1 MSNLRAKGVIRAI
14 LEPGNHG
21 AQHGFDAQN
30 LQFHMVLS
38 EVQSLE
44 SGGGRYARTT
54 VSRSPH
60 SPTDVFT
67 VGCTRRPVDDL
78 CREAPHRADLAA
90 ATRRR
95 SVHTA
100 PVASQGNGRHGT
112 RAGRSLAAR
121 FTRSSTECRNRG
133 RTHCRALHSVGDAAP
148 VALDDGHSKYVS
160 GVPLVGAICSAVRN
174 SRFALL
180 AEAAGGA
187 VGAPGLF

>member
-67 VGCTRRPVDDL
+67 IGCTRRPVDDL
-78 CREAPHRADLAA
+78 CRGPSSRGSFCGHPKEKCPHCSCRFSKRWAA
-90 ATRRR
+90 WN
-95 SVHTA
+95 S
-100 PVASQGNGRHGT
+100 
-112 RAGRSLAAR
+112 
-121 FTRSSTECRNRG
+121 
-133 RTHCRALHSVGDAAP
+133 
-148 VALDDGHSKYVS
+148 
-160 GVPLVGAICSAVRN
+160 CSAC
-174 SRFALL
+174 SW
-180 AEAAGGA
+180 
-187 VGAPGLF
+187 

>member
-67 VGCTRRPVDDL
+67 IGCTRRPVDDL
-78 CREAPHRADLAA
+78 CREAPHRADLSA

-100 PVASQGNGRHGT
+100 PVSSQGNGRHGT
-112 RAGRSLAAR
+112 HAR
-121 FTRSSTECRNRG
+121 
-133 RTHCRALHSVGDAAP
+133 RAL
-148 VALDDGHSKYVS
+148 
-160 GVPLVGAICSAVRN
+160 
-174 SRFALL
+174 
-180 AEAAGGA
+180 
-187 VGAPGLF
+187 